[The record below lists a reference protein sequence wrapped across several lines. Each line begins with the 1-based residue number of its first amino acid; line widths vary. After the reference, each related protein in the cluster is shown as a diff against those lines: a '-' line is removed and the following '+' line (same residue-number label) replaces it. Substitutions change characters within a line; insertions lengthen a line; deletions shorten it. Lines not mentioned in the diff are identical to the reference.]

1 MAIRYPYAVFLS
13 LFLCLLFLTRFFN
26 YNPWQHPHAWT
37 PQLLHVEKAL
47 VVVTKSQETSLWVE
61 DVDPSW
67 RKYTYL
73 ITQDT
78 LNSDSNITLS
88 VPVNKGNEAMRYL
101 SFIIDHY
108 HNLPNIIVFRHG
120 HNDAWHQRADA
131 ATEINYLNLTTVRER
146 GYQNFRCT
154 LHDGLHD
161 HECPVEKNGH
171 REDNTTSYWETVEP
185 ELASAFEAL
194 WGAWFGGTRPEY
206 LMAPCCAQFAVTG
219 EAVRRR
225 PREKYVE
232 YRRWLIETELE
243 DYFSGRVFERSWH
256 VVFGMPPVSCGDEEE
271 CNCQIYT
278 GPLGCGGA
286 SESR

>member
-88 VPVNKGNEAMRYL
+88 VPVVCTPFPTVSSRSKPLRHARRVTKGRSSRYR
-101 SFIIDHY
+101 
-108 HNLPNIIVFRHG
+108 LPGHVLG
-120 HNDAWHQRADA
+120 HNSPSLKK
-131 ATEINYLNLTTVRER
+131 TY
-146 GYQNFRCT
+146 
-154 LHDGLHD
+154 
-161 HECPVEKNGH
+161 
-171 REDNTTSYWETVEP
+171 
-185 ELASAFEAL
+185 
-194 WGAWFGGTRPEY
+194 
-206 LMAPCCAQFAVTG
+206 
-219 EAVRRR
+219 
-225 PREKYVE
+225 
-232 YRRWLIETELE
+232 
-243 DYFSGRVFERSWH
+243 
-256 VVFGMPPVSCGDEEE
+256 
-271 CNCQIYT
+271 
-278 GPLGCGGA
+278 
-286 SESR
+286 